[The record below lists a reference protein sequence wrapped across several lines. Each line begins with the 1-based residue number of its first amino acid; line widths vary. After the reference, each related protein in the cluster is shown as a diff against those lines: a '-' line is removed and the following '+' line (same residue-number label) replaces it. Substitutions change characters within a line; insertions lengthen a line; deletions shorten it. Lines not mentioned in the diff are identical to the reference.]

1 MRREGGE
8 VIRSVV
14 RFDDSGVTGR
24 QRSSRGRSGFVDE
37 VFRLDV
43 IQVGQAGCP
52 SNGFVEQVAIG
63 GGVNLNDEGRKE
75 DMHTKA
81 THSNKSASTLA
92 LMGSQTVEGV
102 AKVQNV
108 KTVAKQ
114 NFLAVKRGSIWSVAP
129 VLATR
134 SEVQGLRV
142 ACWKWTSKCL

>member
-43 IQVGQAGCP
+43 IQVRKAGGP

-75 DMHTKA
+75 DMHTET
-81 THSNKSASTLA
+81 THPNKSASTLA
-92 LMGSQTVEGV
+92 LMGTQAVEGV
-102 AKVQNV
+102 AKVRDV

-114 NFLAVKRGSIWSVAP
+114 NFLAVERYNRRTLAGDRGEGVVP
-129 VLATR
+129 HPNAT
-134 SEVQGLRV
+134 S
-142 ACWKWTSKCL
+142 